1 MGTFLLI
8 VYLLFTG
15 VAAVLGFLVALQ
27 TWEHRRFARS
37 RMRCLHQHPQKGPAV
52 IVVPC
57 RGLDEDVEENLR
69 TLFDQDYRD
78 YEIRFVVESTE
89 DPIFP
94 VIRRL
99 MAAYPEVRSQVFI
112 AGRAVACGQKVHNL
126 RVATARLP
134 ERVEYLAFA
143 DSDARLRRQWL
154 RALVS
159 QLDDLNVGASTGYR
173 WFVPTRPSLANR
185 LLYSINT
192 SVAMFFGLRSP
203 TVVWGGSWALRRD
216 TFESVGLRD
225 AWKGTVSDDLV
236 VSGLLRREGLR
247 VVFEPACMVTSPLN
261 ATAGQL
267 FSFVRRQYLMGRFYL
282 PRWWA
287 LALVLTTLST
297 LPLAVS
303 LGVLAWHAATGSA
316 WAWLSAGL
324 TGLLYGLS
332 VLAGLFRRDLVGVYC
347 PELRD
352 RLRGERHFDVWAGPL
367 VSLTNWVEL
376 FASTFGRQITWRG
389 IGYRLADDGQVT
401 KTWRLE
407 SETATQAAPNED
419 RQPVEKLP
427 DLPIAGLRSRC
438 AKAA

>member
-1 MGTFLLI
+1 MGTFFLVL
-8 VYLLFTG
+8 YLVFTG
-15 VAAVLGFLVALQ
+15 LAVVLGVLVALQ

-37 RMRCLHQHPQKGPAV
+37 RMRYVRHHPEKGPAV

-69 TLFDQDYRD
+69 TLFCQNYSD
-78 YEIRFVVESTE
+78 YEVRFVVESVD
-89 DPIFP
+89 DPIVP

-99 MAAYPEVRSQVFI
+99 MASHPQVRSQLFV

-126 RVATARLP
+126 RIATAHLP
-134 ERVEYLAFA
+134 DRVQYLAFA

-159 QLDDLNVGASTGYR
+159 QLDDPNVGASTGYR

-192 SVAMFFGLRSP
+192 SVAAFFGLHSP
-203 TVVWGGSWALRRD
+203 TVVWGGSWAMRREL
-216 TFESVGLRD
+216 FESLGLRH

-261 ATAGQL
+261 TTPAQL

-297 LPLAVS
+297 LPLAAS
-303 LGVLAWHAATGSA
+303 LGLLAWHLATGSV

-324 TGLLYGLS
+324 TGLLYGLG
-332 VLAGLFRRDLVGVYC
+332 VLAGLFRQDLVQVYC
-347 PELRD
+347 PQLYD
-352 RLRGERHFDVWAGPL
+352 RLRGARRFEVWAGPL
-367 VSLTNWVEL
+367 VGLANWIEL
-376 FASTFGRQITWRG
+376 FGSTFGRRITWRG
-389 IGYRLADDGQVT
+389 IGYCLAGDGQVT
-401 KTWRLE
+401 RMWRVE
-407 SETATQAAPNED
+407 PEPTPHTARTGEREPSEELPALPRAA
-419 RQPVEKLP
+419 LP
-427 DLPIAGLRSRC
+427 SQC

>member
-1 MGTFLLI
+1 MVLLI
-8 VYLLFTG
+8 LYLVFTG
-15 VAAVLGFLVALQ
+15 VAIVLGFLVALQ

-37 RMRCLHQHPQKGPAV
+37 RMKRLGQHPEKGPAV

-69 TLFDQDYRD
+69 TLFCQDYGD
-78 YEIRFVVESTE
+78 YEIRFAVESVE
-89 DPIFP
+89 DPVFA

-99 MAAYPEVRSQVFI
+99 MAAHPQVRSELFV
-112 AGRAVACGQKVHNL
+112 AGRAAACGQKVHNL
-126 RVATARLP
+126 RAATAHLP

-159 QLDDLNVGASTGYR
+159 QLDEPNVGASTGYR
-173 WFVPTRPSLANR
+173 WFVPSRPSLANR
-185 LLYSINT
+185 LLYSINAN
-192 SVAMFFGLRSP
+192 VAVFFGLHSP
-203 TVVWGGSWALRRD
+203 TVVWGGSWAMRREM
-216 TFESVGLRD
+216 FESLRLRD

-261 ATAGQL
+261 TTPGQL

-287 LALVLTTLST
+287 LAMVLTTLST
-297 LPLAVS
+297 LPLAAS

-316 WAWLSAGL
+316 WAWLSGGL
-324 TGLLYGLS
+324 SGLLYGLS
-332 VLAGLFRRDLVGVYC
+332 ILAGLLRQDLVEVYC
-347 PELRD
+347 PRLRD
-352 RLRGERHFDVWAGPL
+352 RLRGARRFEVWAGPL
-367 VSLTNWVEL
+367 VSLINWIEL
-376 FASTFGRQITWRG
+376 FGSTFGRQITWRG

-401 KTWRLE
+401 KMWRLE
-407 SETATQAAPNED
+407 PHAVPESPELAETPPSEQRVPAPVPLASD
-419 RQPVEKLP
+419 W
-427 DLPIAGLRSRC
+427 